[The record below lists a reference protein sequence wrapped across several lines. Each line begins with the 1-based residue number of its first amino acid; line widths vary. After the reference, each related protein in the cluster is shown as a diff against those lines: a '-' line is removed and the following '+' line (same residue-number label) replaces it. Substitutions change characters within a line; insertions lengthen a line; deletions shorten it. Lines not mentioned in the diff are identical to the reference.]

1 MTSPILSNSLD
12 AHIVAHAEKAWRC
25 LHEFKLL
32 PTPENYAVFFAFC
45 EEHDK
50 ALVKEVA
57 DALAKHLKEPGKL
70 ATAIQ
75 VIYEKYLVA
84 QSAEAIV
91 SNTAI
96 LFDAELRQ
104 IMGLVQGAQEGADRY
119 GASLDEFGNNLATA
133 PIEHI
138 KTMVAT
144 MATETKKIAEQNQ
157 QLQEQLT
164 ISMSQVTDL
173 KQNLD
178 TVKQESL
185 RDPLTGVGNRKAFT
199 TELVRAT
206 NETRQQGQTLC
217 IVMVDIDH
225 FKKFNDKYGHL
236 VGDQVLKLVASAL
249 KENIKGRD
257 TVARWGGEEFA
268 LLLPQ
273 TPLDF
278 AVKLADS
285 LRNVMAQ
292 KKIIRKPQNEDL
304 GQITLSMGVTEYAYG
319 EDMNDFVDRAD
330 QALYRAKQN
339 GRNRVERGNPPLS
352 LATLETKPAAAPEQ
366 TVTITVEG

>member
-1 MTSPILSNSLD
+1 MTSPIQSNSLD
-12 AHIVAHAEKAWRC
+12 AKIVAHAEKAWTCMR
-25 LHEFKLL
+25 EFKLL

-45 EEHDK
+45 EGGDNS
-50 ALVKEVA
+50 LVNEVTEM
-57 DALAKHLKEPGKL
+57 LAKHAKEPGRL
-70 ATAIQ
+70 ATAVQ
-75 VIYEKYLVA
+75 VIYEKYLAA
-84 QSAEAIV
+84 QSAEAVV
-91 SNTAI
+91 SQTAT
-96 LFDAELRQ
+96 LFDVELRQ
-104 IMGLVQGAQEGADRY
+104 IMELVQGAQAGADKY
-119 GASLDEFGNNLATA
+119 GTSLDEFGASLTTA
-133 PIEHI
+133 PIEQI
-138 KTMVAT
+138 KTMVAA
-144 MATETKKIAEQNQ
+144 MAAETQAMAQQNQ
-157 QLQEQLT
+157 QLQDQLS
-164 ISMSQVTDL
+164 ISMSQVNDL
-173 KQNLD
+173 KTNLD

-206 NETRQQGQTLC
+206 NETREQGQTLC

-304 GQITLSMGVTEYAYG
+304 GQITLSMGATEYVYG
-319 EDMNDFVDRAD
+319 EDINDFVDRAD

-352 LATLETKPAAAPEQ
+352 LTTLEPKPAAAPEQ